1 VKARHESRK
10 SRTNPTAGFSSTW
23 RLKMR
28 DILDFKVMVTP
39 LIAKGVYLLLSAF
52 VIVLSLIQMFKGSFW
67 NGIVMLCLGLLV
79 VRIFFEWLILFFR
92 MHEALQSIDR
102 KLGSQPQPP
111 AAP

>member
-1 VKARHESRK
+1 
-10 SRTNPTAGFSSTW
+10 
-23 RLKMR
+23 MR

-52 VIVLSLIQMFKGSFW
+52 VIVLSLIQMFKGRFW
-67 NGIVMLCLGLLV
+67 LGIVMLCLGLLV
-79 VRIFFEWLILFFR
+79 VRIFFEWLIPFFR

-102 KLGSQPQPP
+102 KLGGQPQPP

>member
-1 VKARHESRK
+1 
-10 SRTNPTAGFSSTW
+10 
-23 RLKMR
+23 MR
-28 DILDFKVMVTP
+28 DIPDFKP
-39 LIAKGVYLLLSAF
+39 LIVKGAYLLLSAFVMIVKGIYLLLSAF

-67 NGIVMLCLGLLV
+67 QGIVMLCLGLLV

-102 KLGSQPQPP
+102 KLGGQPQPP

>member
-1 VKARHESRK
+1 
-10 SRTNPTAGFSSTW
+10 
-23 RLKMR
+23 MR

-39 LIAKGVYLLLSAF
+39 LIVKGVYLLLSAF

-79 VRIFFEWLILFFR
+79 VRIVFELLILFFR

>member
-1 VKARHESRK
+1 
-10 SRTNPTAGFSSTW
+10 
-23 RLKMR
+23 MR

-79 VRIFFEWLILFFR
+79 VRIFFEWLQNARSPAIHR
-92 MHEALQSIDR
+92 PQA
-102 KLGSQPQPP
+102 GQPAP
-111 AAP
+111 AASRAMKRRQNAMSGKPTAENTVS